1 MKNKKL
7 KIIGYSGHSFVC
19 LEGAKSMGLDTSGY
33 YETEEKLSNP
43 YKLKYLGNEDN
54 IEIDDQLFVSI
65 GDNRI
70 REKIFKKIIK
80 NNSLDLI
87 IIHEKSIISNS
98 VVIQKQTFINAGAII
113 NSQVIIGKGCIVN
126 TGAIIDHECEIGDFS
141 QTPAVRVTRFTMKQK
156 FHVWKCP
163 ELQYTTSENFRLPKA
178 ALVPQPDVRHAP
190 TALYIP
196 TVACKDSMGTFWIQI
211 LG

>member
-70 REKIFKKIIK
+70 REKIFKKIIN

-87 IIHEKSIISNS
+87 IIHKKSIVSNS

-141 QTPAVRVTRFTMKQK
+141 HIAPGATLSGNVKVGKSCFIGANSTVIQGVKIGNNVIIGAGAVVIKDVPDNITIVGNPAKIIK
-156 FHVWKCP
+156 
-163 ELQYTTSENFRLPKA
+163 
-178 ALVPQPDVRHAP
+178 
-190 TALYIP
+190 
-196 TVACKDSMGTFWIQI
+196 
-211 LG
+211 